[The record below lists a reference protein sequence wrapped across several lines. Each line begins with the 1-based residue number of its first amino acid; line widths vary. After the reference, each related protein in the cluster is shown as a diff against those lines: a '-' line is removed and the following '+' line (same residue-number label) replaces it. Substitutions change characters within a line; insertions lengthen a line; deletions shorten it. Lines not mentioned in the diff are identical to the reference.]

1 MRLNIERQQQ
11 ITSMLLDVNNFNLHL
26 FFFVIKLFTLEF
38 KLEHQITEVIESNK
52 LTVRLLFLLLI

>member
-1 MRLNIERQQQ
+1 MKPENIVSNKQ
-11 ITSMLLDVNNFNLHL
+11 ITSIILDVNNFNLHL

-52 LTVRLLFLLLI
+52 LTVRL

>member
-1 MRLNIERQQQ
+1 
-11 ITSMLLDVNNFNLHL
+11 MLLDVNNFNLHL

-52 LTVRLLFLLLI
+52 LTVRL

>member
-52 LTVRLLFLLLI
+52 LTVRLLLLLLI